1 VGGGTREVE
10 TLAGAAREFIEA
22 LESIG
27 WARLPEGER
36 GRIDRMVAE
45 LREGFRNLRDVEPAV
60 AFFGSAR
67 SKRGSQEYALA
78 RATARAVAG
87 AGFNV
92 ITGGGPGVMEAA
104 NRGCK
109 EGGGLS
115 IGLGIRLPEG
125 QRTNGFVERKC
136 VFRYFFIRK
145 LMFVKY
151 SCAFLIF
158 PGGFGT
164 LDEAFEALTLV
175 QTHKIPHF
183 PVLFFVPS
191 FWKPLQRQLRTMER
205 EGLLSSEDRA
215 HVNLVGSAEDAVR
228 ILRRCHEGLC
238 RELGKPPLRRRRPRH
253 GIPRTA

>member
-1 VGGGTREVE
+1 V
-10 TLAGAAREFIEA
+10 
-22 LESIG
+22 
-27 WARLPEGER
+27 GER
-36 GRIDRMVAE
+36 ARIARMVAE
-45 LREGFRNLRDVEPAV
+45 LREGFRVLRDVEPAV

-67 SKRGSQEYALA
+67 SPRRSDTYKLA
-78 RATARAVAG
+78 RDTARAVAG
-87 AGFNV
+87 AGFSV

-109 EGGGLS
+109 EGDGLS
-115 IGLGIRLPEG
+115 IGLGIRLPKE
-125 QRTNGFVERKC
+125 QRTNRFVERKC

-183 PVLFFVPS
+183 PVLFFESS
-191 FWKPLQRQLRTMER
+191 FWKHLRGQLRTMER
-205 EGLLSSEDRA
+205 DGMISGEDRA
-215 HVNLVGSAEDAVR
+215 HVHFVESAEDAVR

-238 RELGKPPLRRRRPRH
+238 RELGKPPPRLRRPRRS
-253 GIPRTA
+253 IPRTS